1 MHGTRPPPRREL
13 TQRERQ
19 ILLGF
24 KIVLRELLDE
34 YRKTFREIT
43 DVRIE
48 LARRQADFNSE
59 LATEFRLMQSMLSD
73 AVEGETLAAI
83 RPDAA

>member
-24 KIVLRELLDE
+24 KILLRELLDE

-48 LARRQADFNSE
+48 LARRQADFNSV
-59 LATEFRLMQSMLSD
+59 ATEFRLMQSMLSD

-83 RPDAA
+83 WPDSA

>member
-1 MHGTRPPPRREL
+1 MHGTCPPPRKEL

-24 KIVLRELLDE
+24 KIVLREILDE
-34 YRKTFREIT
+34 YRKGFREIT
-43 DVRIE
+43 DAHIDLVRQ
-48 LARRQADFNSE
+48 QADFNRE